1 MRKKLIGCVGLLI
14 ALLIIVPLPPITAQ
28 AAEEVFENEAIVSF
42 SNGSESKTYTVARTG
57 SYRLYVYGKGGSG
70 GSAKYAYAD
79 TGTDSFGPSGSGGGS
94 GGVVIHDVDLTAGTT
109 VHIDYDGDTVTVTG
123 IGSTLIATAGKDG
136 SAADYHQDSG
146 TVYCTA
152 ASGGIGGSGSGGNVS
167 NIQGATGGA
176 GTGYNPNTRNNGST
190 GYNDKKYGG
199 AGGYTSTKYGGGG
212 KSGAGGAG
220 GDCVVV
226 TPSAGQM
233 GSEIGNGKSGYAPAV
248 YFDIAQDTTPPVIS
262 SVTVSSTGGTT
273 AQITINAT
281 DNAAVTGYAVTT
293 SSSAPATGWQTGN
306 GFTLTSNG
314 NYYAWARD
322 DFGNVGSK
330 GFTVSTIIPAAESV
344 PEPMGLES
352 SFVMAASASTANT
365 LDNYALGTVFKIK
378 ENGTYQNWILVSHDY
393 LTSGNQLLM
402 REDTVYYA
410 TAMKLMS
417 YDWYNHSS
425 SQQSTFSLPVFKDS
439 TIATYLNG
447 TYKAKFDSALQ
458 ACLVSVNIPTLAQ
471 GSVKQTGSYYDIYNY
486 STTTYNCKLF
496 ILSPMEISGLAY
508 DGPSDGYISLSTG
521 TYIDY
526 FQSNTQR
533 AADNDYALRDMPG
546 YYYRGQAAGV
556 AAAGGGLAYGW
567 GSSTNPTLYNGRTY
581 FRPCIVLSP
590 TTIIGSGNTIDGIIT
605 PTISSATASTS
616 WGTTNV
622 VTVTAADAVSYAL
635 TTTNTAPSTGW
646 QTGNT
651 FTVSNNGTYYAW
663 AKSSTDTVSAS
674 KSVTVSKVDNT
685 GPSISGVSVS
695 SAWALSNTAVISAS
709 DTASGV
715 SAYSTNTNSSAP
727 PSGGWQSG
735 NTVEITAN
743 GTYFAWTRDAVG
755 NVSAPYEFTIS
766 KVDNTA
772 PIITS
777 VNVPSDWA
785 QTNTVT
791 LNALDIGS
799 GISSYAVT
807 TESSA
812 PPSEGWE
819 GSKNFDITDNGT
831 YFAWTRDS
839 VGNVSVAYEFSVTKV
854 DTTIP
859 VVNSVSVPD
868 DWATS
873 STVTVSAS
881 DAGSGVA
888 TYAVTTGGE
897 SAPVDGWQADASF
910 TLSSN
915 GTYFAWARDAV
926 GNVSAAY
933 EFTVTKVDTTAP
945 VIGSVTVPDDW
956 ATSSTV
962 TVSASDAGSGVATY
976 AVTTE
981 GESAPVDGWQADASF
996 TLSSNGTYYAWARDA
1011 VGNISDAYELTV
1023 TKVDTTAPV
1032 IGSVT
1037 VPGAWATSS
1046 TATIT
1051 AADTGSGVA
1060 DYAVTTDGSAP
1071 PSEGWQSGQSMV
1083 IPANGTYFAWARD
1096 AVGNISDAYE
1106 FTVTKVDT
1114 TAPVIG
1120 SVTVPE
1126 DWATSS
1132 TVTVS
1137 ASDVGSGVATYAVS
1151 TTGSAP
1157 PSEGWQTDSDI
1168 QITANGTYYA
1178 WTRDAVGNVSDAYE
1192 FTVTKVDTT
1201 PPVISSVTVP
1211 GAWAT
1216 SSSATIS
1223 ASDVGSGLSAYAV
1236 TADDSAPSPAQWQA
1250 GDVIDIAANGTYF
1263 AWARDAVGNVSDAYQ
1278 FTVTKVDTTAPMIES
1293 VTVPGDWG
1301 LSSTISVDASDTGS
1315 GVAAYAVTTGGTL
1328 EPVAGWQSDASFTFS
1343 ANGTYF
1349 AWVKDE
1355 AGNVS
1360 VAYEFT
1366 ITKVDTVAPVINAA
1380 VVPDEWATSS
1390 TVTITAADTGSGV
1403 AGYAVTTDSGS
1414 PPASGWQIENVVDIA
1429 DNGTYYAWTR
1439 DNVGNISAGYA
1450 FTVTKIDTAA
1460 PEIISVDVPDEWGT
1474 SSAVAVSASDIG
1486 SGIAAYAISTNG
1498 SAPPDEGW
1506 QDVSAFTVEEN
1517 GSQFAFVKDF
1527 VGNVSV
1533 QSFAVTKVDIMP
1545 PTIEEIEFSDD
1556 HSLLSVTASD
1566 DLSGVD
1572 TIFVNMT
1579 EYAGSSA
1586 AYPVAEGTRYA
1597 TIFAVDLA
1605 SNQSGVIVRRV
1616 PGWFDVLDTITI
1628 DSVETLD
1635 EETVKITA
1643 SSTIDPIV
1651 GIWIN
1656 GEFFTDNP
1664 LTYKVPQDIK
1674 TLEIQAQDVNGDR
1687 SEIYTHLITGREE
1700 EIPSLTVMAVD
1711 FSANYLRARITA
1723 TEIGTET
1730 SLKGI
1735 KGIQVN
1741 NDFLEGNPVDYDI
1754 PEGTKKIAARAINNE
1769 GDYSKEVVKRVPG
1782 WSEIVGSLQI
1792 DTVTFNAAN
1801 TEATITAISEG
1812 AAVSG
1817 IYVNDVLSSGN
1828 PVVYSIPSGTTELVL
1843 QAENTEGDRSETV
1856 TVAVPHNSGGGG
1868 GDSDADYSYRSLPH
1882 ITILPPAWT
1891 NAQSATIEIQAT
1903 DEYGI
1908 REIYAQTSDQPVWR
1922 EITQDGKIT
1931 ISQDTTVFA
1940 YAVNSDGAKSETHL
1954 DIACFDRQ
1962 PPTVTATQQGDIL
1975 NVRARDEKSGV
1986 SAIVVDGTAHSG
1998 SEIYSGSYSY
2008 SIPIGATTVTV
2019 MAVDNAGNES
2029 ETVKIAIQSPAVVV
2043 PGIVEEKPSEPMPLA
2058 PTPAPQTEPP
2068 SSVEV
2073 EIQPIEPAV
2082 ETQAEHEGAAGF
2094 IKILAL
2100 LPALL
2105 LLVVLILL
2113 WKRKHDKN
2121 ADAADTGESEPEKL
2135 AAPVSQDESAAE
2147 DQAADENPETEAAA
2161 ADNHVVV
2168 NFGNSIVGSKFRKL
2182 GGK

>member
-14 ALLIIVPLPPITAQ
+14 ALLIMVPLPPITAQ

-42 SNGSESKTYTVARTG
+42 SNASESKTYTVARTG
-57 SYRLYVYGKGGSG
+57 SYRLYVYGRGGDG
-70 GSAKYAYAD
+70 GSAKYAYAAA
-79 TGTDSFGPSGSGGGS
+79 GTDSFGPSGSGGGS

-109 VHIDYDGDTVTVTG
+109 VNIDYDGDTVTVTG
-123 IGSTLIATAGKDG
+123 VGSTLVATAGKDG

-233 GSEIGNGKSGYAPAV
+233 GSEIGNGESGHAPAV

-262 SVTVSSTGGTT
+262 SVTVPSGGTA

-314 NYYAWARD
+314 NYYAWGRD

-330 GFTVSTIIPAAESV
+330 GFIVSTIIPAAESV

-352 SFVMAASASTANT
+352 SFVMASASAASTLA
-365 LDNYALGTVFKIK
+365 DYPEGTVFKLQEDGIYK
-378 ENGTYQNWILVSHDY
+378 NWVLISHNY
-393 LTSGNQLLM
+393 LAQGNQLLM
-402 REDTVYYA
+402 RYDVLTYSGTMNIGYQSEDEDGLNRPFPQYQGSA
-410 TAMKLMS
+410 L
-417 YDWYNHSS
+417 
-425 SQQSTFSLPVFKDS
+425 
-439 TIATYLNG
+439 ATYLNG
-447 TYKAKFDSALQ
+447 SYLNKFVDAVKSKVKTVSIPVLANGATVTSYSCKVFPLSAYEVLG
-458 ACLVSVNIPTLAQ
+458 AGINYSMIPT
-471 GSVKQTGSYYDIYNY
+471 
-486 STTTYNCKLF
+486 
-496 ILSPMEISGLAY
+496 
-508 DGPSDGYISLSTG
+508 TG
-521 TYIDY
+521 TPLSY
-526 FQSNTQR
+526 FDTDTS
-533 AADNDYALRDMPG
+533 LRYSP
-546 YYYRGQAAGV
+546 A
-556 AAAGGGLAYGW
+556 
-567 GSSTNPTLYNGRTY
+567 SSTNLMLRDFGSDDKSYQYYRYYGYLYTNSAGVGYIGSQRYSSGLYNTS
-581 FRPCIVLSP
+581 RPCIVLP
-590 TTIIGSGNTIDGIIT
+590 ATMAVGSDNKIDGIIT

-622 VTVTAADAVSYAL
+622 VTVTATDAVSYAL

-674 KSVTVSKVDNT
+674 RSVTVSKVDNT

-695 SAWALSNTAVISAS
+695 SAWALSNTAVISSTDA
-709 DTASGV
+709 ASGV
-715 SAYSTNTNSSAP
+715 SAYSTNTDSSTP

-755 NVSAPYEFTIS
+755 NVSAPYKFTIS

-881 DAGSGVA
+881 DAGSGVE

-897 SAPVDGWQADASF
+897 SAPVDGWQTDASF

-1011 VGNISDAYELTV
+1011 VGNISDAYELMV

-1032 IGSVT
+1032 IGSVA

-1071 PSEGWQSGQSMV
+1071 PSEGWQSSQSMA

-1096 AVGNISDAYE
+1096 AVGNISSAYE

-1120 SVTVPE
+1120 SVTVPDE
-1126 DWATSS
+1126 WATSS

-1223 ASDVGSGLSAYAV
+1223 ASDVGSGLSAYTV

-1250 GDVIDIAANGTYF
+1250 GHVIDIAANGTYF
-1263 AWARDAVGNVSDAYQ
+1263 AWARDTVGNVSDAYQ

-1301 LSSTISVDASDTGS
+1301 LSSTVSVDASDTGS

-1414 PPASGWQIENVVDIA
+1414 PPVSGWQIENVVDIA

-1556 HSLLSVTASD
+1556 YSLLSVTASD

-1597 TIFAVDLA
+1597 TIFAVDSA

-1643 SSTIDPIV
+1643 SSTIDPIA

-1687 SEIYTHLITGREE
+1687 SEIYTHHITGREE

-1817 IYVNDVLSSGN
+1817 IYVNGVLSSGN

-1922 EITQDGKIT
+1922 EITQDSKIT

-1940 YAVNSDGAKSETHL
+1940 YAVNSGGAKSETHL

-1962 PPTVTATQQGDIL
+1962 PPTVTATQQGHIL

-1986 SAIVVDGTAHSG
+1986 LAIVVDGTAHSG

-2008 SIPIGATTVTV
+2008 SIPIGATMVTV

-2029 ETVKIAIQSPAVVV
+2029 EPVKIAIQSPAVVV
-2043 PGIVEEKPSEPMPLA
+2043 PGIVEEKPSEPTPPA

-2073 EIQPIEPAV
+2073 EIQPIEPAA
-2082 ETQAEHEGAAGF
+2082 ETPAEHEGAAGF

-2113 WKRKHDKN
+2113 WKRKRDKN
-2121 ADAADTGESEPEKL
+2121 ADAADDISGSKFMQENTGESEPEKL
-2135 AAPVSQDESAAE
+2135 AAPISQDESAAE
-2147 DQAADENPETEAAA
+2147 DEAADENPETEAVA